1 MSSEAEVSGGIPEK
15 KFDPQSLWIVA
26 VEFDKLALALAMMA
40 GVAVML
46 FNTWVLNIH
55 DWAAVAPRSLLV
67 FVTVWLGAF
76 LMLFMMR
83 QSTLRQIEYDFQQQ
97 VLSDAAEAEQD
108 DEAPSADG
116 ESSEIHE
123 ATA

>member
-1 MSSEAEVSGGIPEK
+1 MSNETEASGGGPEK
-15 KFDPQSLWIVA
+15 RFNPRSLWIVA
-26 VEFDKLALALAMMA
+26 VEFDKLALAFAMMS

-55 DWAAVAPRSLLV
+55 DWTVVVPRSLLA
-67 FVTVWLGAF
+67 FVTVWLGVF

-83 QSTLRQIEYDFQQQ
+83 QSTLRQIEYDLQQQ
-97 VLSDAAEAEQD
+97 VLADAAEADQD

-123 ATA
+123 TAA